1 MASYLVRS
9 AGLTTDG
16 TTGAD
21 FFQVNSGALSSS
33 TINGL
38 AGADS
43 LQLADDVA
51 SATNVKIDLGG
62 DKDILTAS
70 GTDFQSST
78 ILLGAGGDII
88 VGHDAQFGGTVK
100 AGAGNDTITLSAG
113 VVDTMLGGAG
123 ADSIIASALI
133 SGNKSL
139 IGLGAGQD
147 TLEIQVGES
156 QLSAASIFG
165 GGGND
170 SIVLSAETAMGG
182 LQINL
187 DSTVN
192 GGGADTLMI
201 AFTGGSAV
209 IKGKGGK
216 DVITVSG
223 ELNASSQVLGNA
235 GADNITIDG
244 ILSADGAATIGG
256 GSGNDTITLSASTT
270 ATYILG
276 GGGRDSI
283 NIGATT
289 GADGGGTIVGGI
301 GADSITFSSDIDST
315 GGEVAQA
322 IGFQSFNDS
331 TANSSDLI
339 TFTNSI
345 SGGNASGNLVF
356 NIAMDGIGSAET
368 AGTVALNSASITNS
382 VATFSSVSSVAD
394 RISKIDG
401 LISTQ
406 GQYAVFYDSDD
417 NSAAYLFIQ
426 GGSEQDIVAR
436 FDNSDAAAMT
446 GLAAGGEAG
455 SAFTIQIG
463 QD

>member
-1 MASYLVRS
+1 MASFLVRS

-21 FFQVNSGALSSS
+21 FFQVNSGAVSAA
-33 TINGL
+33 TINGF

-43 LQLADDVA
+43 LQISDDVA
-51 SATNVKIDLGG
+51 SAKNVSIDLAG

-70 GTDFQSST
+70 GVDFKSST
-78 ILLGAGGDII
+78 ILLGAGGDIL
-88 VGHDAQFGGTVK
+88 VGADAEFGGTVK
-100 AGAGNDTITLSAG
+100 AGDGNDTITLSAG
-113 VVDTMLGGAG
+113 VVNTMLAGAG
-123 ADSIIASALI
+123 NDSIIASALI

-147 TLEIQVGES
+147 TLAIEVGES
-156 QLSAASIFG
+156 QLSAATILG

-187 DSTVN
+187 DSNAN

-201 AFTGGSAV
+201 SFTGDSAV

-235 GADNITIDG
+235 GADNITIDA

-256 GSGNDTITLSASTT
+256 GSGNDTITLTAATT

-283 NIGATT
+283 NIGVTT
-289 GADGGGTIVGGI
+289 GADAGGTIVGGI
-301 GADSITFSSDIDST
+301 GADSITFSADLEST
-315 GGEVAQA
+315 GGEIANA

-331 TANSSDLI
+331 TANSSDVI

-368 AGTVALNSASITNS
+368 AGTIALNSASITNS
-382 VATFSSVSSVAD
+382 VATFSSVSSVSD
-394 RISKIDG
+394 RISKLDG
-401 LISTQ
+401 LITTQ
-406 GQYAVFYDSDD
+406 GQYAVFMDSDS

-426 GGSEQDIVAR
+426 GGTEQDIVAR
-436 FDNSDAAAMT
+436 FVNTNDVMT

-455 SAFTIQIG
+455 SAFTIQLG
-463 QD
+463 SE